1 MGLMPMEKQ
10 QDAAKSKGGGRSML
24 MQVIADADRR

>member
-1 MGLMPMEKQ
+1 MEKQ
-10 QDAAKSKGGGRSML
+10 QDAAKSNGGGRSML